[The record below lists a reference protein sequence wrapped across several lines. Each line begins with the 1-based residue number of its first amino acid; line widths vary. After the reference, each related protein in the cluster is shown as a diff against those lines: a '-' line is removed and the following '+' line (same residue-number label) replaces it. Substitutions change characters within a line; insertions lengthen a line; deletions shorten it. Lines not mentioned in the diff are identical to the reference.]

1 MTMSVALTIVVIVLI
16 ILLLVFGL
24 KIVSQYERGIV
35 FRLGRLRP
43 IAQPGLHFVIPLF
56 ERMERVDTR
65 VVTLTIPPQ
74 EVITEDNVPARVN
87 AVVLFNVIDPVKAV
101 MEVENYAIATSQI
114 AQTTLRSVLGRVDL
128 DTVLAHRSALNA
140 DLRDIIET
148 QTEPWGVEVSVVEIK
163 DVEIPEQMQRAM
175 ARGAEAERERR
186 AKVINAHGELQAS
199 EELRQ
204 AADTLSKSP
213 ASLQLRYLQ
222 TLLELGADQNSTVV
236 FPLPMDLIGP
246 LVKRFVG
253 SDEAD
258 GSAEGAAAR
267 AGEEGPAYAP
277 SAAQRDAVAEAE
289 RLSRPSAPAD
299 LRSVHEAVEAAASET
314 TVPDEERPAF

>member
-1 MTMSVALTIVVIVLI
+1 MTTTTTAIAALAVLV
-16 ILLLVFGL
+16 LLALALSL
-24 KIVSQYERGIV
+24 KIITQYERGIV

-43 IAQPGLHFVIPLF
+43 VYEPGLHLVVPFL
-56 ERMERVDTR
+56 ERLVRVDTR

-87 AVVLFNVIDPVKAV
+87 AVVLFNVTDPVKAV
-101 MEVENYAIATSQI
+101 MAVENYAIATSQI

-140 DLRDIIET
+140 DLRDIIEKLT
-148 QTEPWGVEVSVVEIK
+148 APWGVDVSVVEIK

-186 AKVINAHGELQAS
+186 AKIINARGELQAS

-236 FPLPMDLIGP
+236 FPLPMDIIGP
-246 LVKRFVG
+246 LLERFG
-253 SDEAD
+253 PQAGLPEANE
-258 GSAEGAAAR
+258 GEGGEGA
-267 AGEEGPAYAP
+267 GAP
-277 SAAQRDAVAEAE
+277 RH
-289 RLSRPSAPAD
+289 R
-299 LRSVHEAVEAAASET
+299 
-314 TVPDEERPAF
+314 

>member
-1 MTMSVALTIVVIVLI
+1 MTTPTVALAAII
-16 ILLLVFGL
+16 ILLLLLVAVSL
-24 KIVSQYERGIV
+24 KTITQYERGIV

-43 IAQPGLHFVIPLF
+43 VYEPGLHLVVPLI
-56 ERMERVDTR
+56 ERMVRVDTR

-87 AVVLFNVIDPVKAV
+87 AVVLFNVTDPVKAV

-140 DLRDIIET
+140 DLRDIIEA

-186 AKVINAHGELQAS
+186 AKVINARGELQAS

-204 AADTLSKSP
+204 AADTLSRSP

-246 LVKRFVG
+246 LMDRFSGLPCPGTSESPVRG
-253 SDEAD
+253 SDEHPTAPVAD
-258 GSAEGAAAR
+258 DDGGVDEDVVEPPEGGAEG
-267 AGEEGPAYAP
+267 
-277 SAAQRDAVAEAE
+277 
-289 RLSRPSAPAD
+289 
-299 LRSVHEAVEAAASET
+299 
-314 TVPDEERPAF
+314 

>member
-1 MTMSVALTIVVIVLI
+1 MTTPTVALAAII
-16 ILLLVFGL
+16 ILLLLLVAVSL
-24 KIVSQYERGIV
+24 KTITQYERGIV

-43 IAQPGLHFVIPLF
+43 VYGPGLHLVVPLL
-56 ERMERVDTR
+56 ERMVRVDTR

-87 AVVLFNVIDPVKAV
+87 AVVLFNVTDPVKAV

-140 DLRDIIET
+140 DLRDIIEA

-186 AKVINAHGELQAS
+186 AKVINARGELQAS

-204 AADTLSKSP
+204 AADTLSRSP

-236 FPLPMDLIGP
+236 FPLPMDLVGP
-246 LVKRFVG
+246 LMERFSGLPHPG
-253 SDEAD
+253 SPDSPARGAD
-258 GSAEGAAAR
+258 G
-267 AGEEGPAYAP
+267 
-277 SAAQRDAVAEAE
+277 
-289 RLSRPSAPAD
+289 RPSAPTAAGDGGVDEGDVEPVGGGAD
-299 LRSVHEAVEAAASET
+299 SG
-314 TVPDEERPAF
+314 PEE

>member
-1 MTMSVALTIVVIVLI
+1 MTTPVSAIVALAVLV
-16 ILLLVFGL
+16 LLALALSL
-24 KIVSQYERGIV
+24 KIITQYERGIV

-43 IAQPGLHFVIPLF
+43 VYDPGLHLVVPFL
-56 ERMERVDTR
+56 ERLVRVDTR

-87 AVVLFNVIDPVKAV
+87 AVVLFNVTDPVKAV
-101 MEVENYAIATSQI
+101 MAVENYAIATSQI

-140 DLRDIIET
+140 DLRDIIEKL
-148 QTEPWGVEVSVVEIK
+148 TEPWGVEVSVVEIK

-186 AKVINAHGELQAS
+186 AKIINARGELQAS

-236 FPLPMDLIGP
+236 FPLPMDIIGP
-246 LVKRFVG
+246 LLERFG
-253 SDEAD
+253 PQGGLPEANE
-258 GSAEGAAAR
+258 GEGGEGA
-267 AGEEGPAYAP
+267 GAP
-277 SAAQRDAVAEAE
+277 RH
-289 RLSRPSAPAD
+289 R
-299 LRSVHEAVEAAASET
+299 
-314 TVPDEERPAF
+314 

>member
-1 MTMSVALTIVVIVLI
+1 MTTPTVALAAII
-16 ILLLVFGL
+16 ILLLLLVAVSL
-24 KIVSQYERGIV
+24 KTITQYERGIV

-43 IAQPGLHFVIPLF
+43 VYGPGLHLVVPLL
-56 ERMERVDTR
+56 ERMVRVDTR

-87 AVVLFNVIDPVKAV
+87 AVVLFNVTDPVKAV

-140 DLRDIIET
+140 DLRDIIEA

-186 AKVINAHGELQAS
+186 AKVINARGELQAS

-236 FPLPMDLIGP
+236 FPLPMDLVGP
-246 LVKRFVG
+246 LMERFSGLPHPG
-253 SDEAD
+253 SSDSPARGAD
-258 GSAEGAAAR
+258 G
-267 AGEEGPAYAP
+267 
-277 SAAQRDAVAEAE
+277 
-289 RLSRPSAPAD
+289 RPSAPTAAGDGGVDEDDVEPAD
-299 LRSVHEAVEAAASET
+299 GVADSG
-314 TVPDEERPAF
+314 PEE

>member
-1 MTMSVALTIVVIVLI
+1 MTTPTVALAAII
-16 ILLLVFGL
+16 ILLLLLVAVSL
-24 KIVSQYERGIV
+24 KTITQYERGIV

-43 IAQPGLHFVIPLF
+43 VYEPGLHLVVPLI
-56 ERMERVDTR
+56 ERMVRVDTR

-87 AVVLFNVIDPVKAV
+87 AVVLFNVTDPVKAV

-140 DLRDIIET
+140 DLRDIIEA

-186 AKVINAHGELQAS
+186 AKVINARGELQAS

-204 AADTLSKSP
+204 AADTLSRSP

-236 FPLPMDLIGP
+236 FPLPMDLVGP
-246 LVKRFVG
+246 LMERFSGLPHPG
-253 SDEAD
+253 SPDSPARGAD
-258 GSAEGAAAR
+258 G
-267 AGEEGPAYAP
+267 
-277 SAAQRDAVAEAE
+277 
-289 RLSRPSAPAD
+289 RPSAPT
-299 LRSVHEAVEAAASET
+299 AAGDGG
-314 TVPDEERPAF
+314 VDEIGRAHV

>member
-1 MTMSVALTIVVIVLI
+1 MTTTTTAIAALAVLV
-16 ILLLVFGL
+16 LLALALSL
-24 KIVSQYERGIV
+24 KIITQYERGIV

-43 IAQPGLHFVIPLF
+43 VYEPGLHLVVPFL
-56 ERMERVDTR
+56 ERLVRVDTR

-87 AVVLFNVIDPVKAV
+87 AVVLFNVTDPVKAV
-101 MEVENYAIATSQI
+101 MAVENYAIATSQI

-140 DLRDIIET
+140 DLRDIIEKL
-148 QTEPWGVEVSVVEIK
+148 TEPWGVEVSVVEIK

-186 AKVINAHGELQAS
+186 AKIINARGELQAS

-236 FPLPMDLIGP
+236 FPLPMDIIGP
-246 LVKRFVG
+246 LLERFG
-253 SDEAD
+253 PQSGLPEANE
-258 GSAEGAAAR
+258 GEGGEGA
-267 AGEEGPAYAP
+267 GAP
-277 SAAQRDAVAEAE
+277 RH
-289 RLSRPSAPAD
+289 R
-299 LRSVHEAVEAAASET
+299 
-314 TVPDEERPAF
+314 

>member
-1 MTMSVALTIVVIVLI
+1 MTTSTTAIAALAVLV
-16 ILLLVFGL
+16 LLVLALSF
-24 KIVSQYERGIV
+24 KIITQYERGIV

-43 IAQPGLHFVIPLF
+43 VYEPGLHLVVPFL
-56 ERMERVDTR
+56 ERLVRVDTR

-87 AVVLFNVIDPVKAV
+87 AVVLFNVTDPVKAV
-101 MEVENYAIATSQI
+101 MAVENYAIATSQI

-140 DLRDIIET
+140 DLRDIIEKL
-148 QTEPWGVEVSVVEIK
+148 TEPWGVEVSVVEIK

-186 AKVINAHGELQAS
+186 AKIINARGELQAS

-236 FPLPMDLIGP
+236 FPLPMDIIGP
-246 LVKRFVG
+246 LLERFG
-253 SDEAD
+253 PQGGLPEANE
-258 GSAEGAAAR
+258 GEGGEGA
-267 AGEEGPAYAP
+267 GAP
-277 SAAQRDAVAEAE
+277 RH
-289 RLSRPSAPAD
+289 R
-299 LRSVHEAVEAAASET
+299 
-314 TVPDEERPAF
+314 

>member
-1 MTMSVALTIVVIVLI
+1 MTTPTVALAAII
-16 ILLLVFGL
+16 ILLLLLVAVSL
-24 KIVSQYERGIV
+24 KTITQYERGIV

-43 IAQPGLHFVIPLF
+43 VYGPGLHLVVPLV
-56 ERMERVDTR
+56 ERMVRVDTR

-87 AVVLFNVIDPVKAV
+87 AVVLFNVTDPVKAV

-140 DLRDIIET
+140 DLRDIIEA

-186 AKVINAHGELQAS
+186 AKVINARGELQAS

-204 AADTLSKSP
+204 AADTLSRSP

-246 LVKRFVG
+246 LMDRFSGLPCPGSSESPVRG
-253 SDEAD
+253 SDEHPTAPVAD
-258 GSAEGAAAR
+258 DDDGVDEDVVEPPEGGAEG
-267 AGEEGPAYAP
+267 
-277 SAAQRDAVAEAE
+277 
-289 RLSRPSAPAD
+289 
-299 LRSVHEAVEAAASET
+299 
-314 TVPDEERPAF
+314 

>member
-1 MTMSVALTIVVIVLI
+1 MTTPTVALAAII
-16 ILLLVFGL
+16 ILLLLLVAVSL
-24 KIVSQYERGIV
+24 KTITQYERGIV

-43 IAQPGLHFVIPLF
+43 VYGPGLHLVVPLV
-56 ERMERVDTR
+56 ERMVRVDTR

-87 AVVLFNVIDPVKAV
+87 AVVLFNVTDPVKAV

-140 DLRDIIET
+140 DLRDIIEA

-186 AKVINAHGELQAS
+186 AKVINARGELQAS

-236 FPLPMDLIGP
+236 FPLPMDLVGP
-246 LVKRFVG
+246 LMERFSGLPHPG
-253 SDEAD
+253 SSDSPARGAD
-258 GSAEGAAAR
+258 G
-267 AGEEGPAYAP
+267 
-277 SAAQRDAVAEAE
+277 
-289 RLSRPSAPAD
+289 RPSAPTAAGDGGVDEDDVEPAD
-299 LRSVHEAVEAAASET
+299 GGADSG
-314 TVPDEERPAF
+314 PEE

>member
-1 MTMSVALTIVVIVLI
+1 MTTPTVALAAII
-16 ILLLVFGL
+16 ILLLLLVAVSL
-24 KIVSQYERGIV
+24 KTITQYERGIV

-43 IAQPGLHFVIPLF
+43 VYGPGLHLVVPLL
-56 ERMERVDTR
+56 ERMVRVDTR

-87 AVVLFNVIDPVKAV
+87 AVVLFNVTDPVKAV

-140 DLRDIIET
+140 DLRDIIEA

-186 AKVINAHGELQAS
+186 AKVINARGELQAS

-236 FPLPMDLIGP
+236 FPLPMDLVGP
-246 LVKRFVG
+246 LMERFSGLPHPG
-253 SDEAD
+253 SPDSPVRDAD
-258 GSAEGAAAR
+258 G
-267 AGEEGPAYAP
+267 
-277 SAAQRDAVAEAE
+277 
-289 RLSRPSAPAD
+289 RPSAPTAAGDGGVDEDDVEPAGGGAD
-299 LRSVHEAVEAAASET
+299 SG
-314 TVPDEERPAF
+314 PEE

>member
-1 MTMSVALTIVVIVLI
+1 MTTPTVALAAII
-16 ILLLVFGL
+16 ILLLLLVAVSL
-24 KIVSQYERGIV
+24 KTITQYERGIV

-43 IAQPGLHFVIPLF
+43 VYGPGLHLVVPLL
-56 ERMERVDTR
+56 ERMVRVDTR

-87 AVVLFNVIDPVKAV
+87 AVVLFNVTDPVKAV

-140 DLRDIIET
+140 DLRDIIEA

-186 AKVINAHGELQAS
+186 AKVINARGELQAS

-236 FPLPMDLIGP
+236 FPLPMDLVGP
-246 LVKRFVG
+246 LKERVSGLPHPG
-253 SDEAD
+253 SPDSPVRDAD
-258 GSAEGAAAR
+258 G
-267 AGEEGPAYAP
+267 
-277 SAAQRDAVAEAE
+277 
-289 RLSRPSAPAD
+289 RPSAPTAAGDGGVDEDDVEPAD
-299 LRSVHEAVEAAASET
+299 GGADSG
-314 TVPDEERPAF
+314 PEE

>member
-1 MTMSVALTIVVIVLI
+1 MTTTTTAIAALAVLV
-16 ILLLVFGL
+16 LLALALSL
-24 KIVSQYERGIV
+24 KIITQYERGIV

-43 IAQPGLHFVIPLF
+43 VYDPGLHLVVPFL
-56 ERMERVDTR
+56 ERLVRVDTR
-65 VVTLTIPPQ
+65 VVTLTLPPQ

-87 AVVLFNVIDPVKAV
+87 AVVLFNVTDPVKAV
-101 MEVENYAIATSQI
+101 MAVENYAIATSQI

-140 DLRDIIET
+140 DLRDIIEKL
-148 QTEPWGVEVSVVEIK
+148 TEPWGVEVSVVEIK

-186 AKVINAHGELQAS
+186 AKIINARGELQAS

-236 FPLPMDLIGP
+236 FPLPMDIIGP
-246 LVKRFVG
+246 LLERFG
-253 SDEAD
+253 PQGGLPEANE
-258 GSAEGAAAR
+258 GEGGEGA
-267 AGEEGPAYAP
+267 GAP
-277 SAAQRDAVAEAE
+277 RH
-289 RLSRPSAPAD
+289 R
-299 LRSVHEAVEAAASET
+299 
-314 TVPDEERPAF
+314 

>member
-1 MTMSVALTIVVIVLI
+1 MTTPVSAVVALAVLV
-16 ILLLVFGL
+16 LLALALSL
-24 KIVSQYERGIV
+24 KIITQYERGIV

-43 IAQPGLHFVIPLF
+43 VYEPGLHLVVPFL
-56 ERMERVDTR
+56 ERLVRVDTR

-87 AVVLFNVIDPVKAV
+87 AVVLFNVTDPVKAV
-101 MEVENYAIATSQI
+101 MAVENYAIATSQI

-140 DLRDIIET
+140 DLRDIIEKLT
-148 QTEPWGVEVSVVEIK
+148 APWGVDVSVVEIK

-186 AKVINAHGELQAS
+186 AKIINARGELQAS

-236 FPLPMDLIGP
+236 FPLPMDIIGP
-246 LVKRFVG
+246 LLERFG
-253 SDEAD
+253 PQGGLPEANE
-258 GSAEGAAAR
+258 GEGGEGA
-267 AGEEGPAYAP
+267 GAP
-277 SAAQRDAVAEAE
+277 RH
-289 RLSRPSAPAD
+289 R
-299 LRSVHEAVEAAASET
+299 
-314 TVPDEERPAF
+314 

>member
-1 MTMSVALTIVVIVLI
+1 MTTTTTAAIAAVTVLVLLTLALS
-16 ILLLVFGL
+16 L
-24 KIVSQYERGIV
+24 KIITQYERGIV

-43 IAQPGLHFVIPLF
+43 VYDPGLHLVVPFL
-56 ERMERVDTR
+56 ERLVRVDTR

-87 AVVLFNVIDPVKAV
+87 AVVLFNVTDPVKAV
-101 MEVENYAIATSQI
+101 MAVENYAIATSQI

-140 DLRDIIET
+140 DLRDIIEKL
-148 QTEPWGVEVSVVEIK
+148 TEPWGVEVSVVEIK

-186 AKVINAHGELQAS
+186 AKIINARGELQAS

-236 FPLPMDLIGP
+236 FPLPMDIIGP
-246 LVKRFVG
+246 LLERFG
-253 SDEAD
+253 PQGGLPEANE
-258 GSAEGAAAR
+258 GEGGEGA
-267 AGEEGPAYAP
+267 GAP
-277 SAAQRDAVAEAE
+277 RH
-289 RLSRPSAPAD
+289 R
-299 LRSVHEAVEAAASET
+299 
-314 TVPDEERPAF
+314 

>member
-1 MTMSVALTIVVIVLI
+1 MTTTTTAIAALAVLV
-16 ILLLVFGL
+16 LLALALSL
-24 KIVSQYERGIV
+24 KIITQYERGIV

-43 IAQPGLHFVIPLF
+43 VYEPGLHLVVPFL
-56 ERMERVDTR
+56 ERLVRVDTR

-87 AVVLFNVIDPVKAV
+87 AVVLFNVTDPVKAV
-101 MEVENYAIATSQI
+101 MAVENYAIATSQI

-140 DLRDIIET
+140 DLRDIIEKL
-148 QTEPWGVEVSVVEIK
+148 TEPWGVEVSVVEIK

-186 AKVINAHGELQAS
+186 AKIINARGELQAS

-236 FPLPMDLIGP
+236 FPLPMDIIGP
-246 LVKRFVG
+246 LLERFG
-253 SDEAD
+253 PQGGLPEANEGEGD
-258 GSAEGAAAR
+258 EGA
-267 AGEEGPAYAP
+267 GAP
-277 SAAQRDAVAEAE
+277 RH
-289 RLSRPSAPAD
+289 R
-299 LRSVHEAVEAAASET
+299 
-314 TVPDEERPAF
+314 